1 VVRIYGLLAWTW
13 TRAALQYPFALFMIT
28 MGSIL
33 SMALDL
39 AAISIMFA
47 RIPALGGFTPAE
59 VMFLYGTSQI
69 AFGLSDALFGM
80 TDRLGQHIKAGSLDT
95 MMVRPVSPL
104 IQLATE
110 DFSPRKLGRLVP
122 AWAVLAWALAR
133 LDLGALELLLTL
145 LMIITGTVIFSA
157 IWVLAAS
164 VQFVMIDGHQAAK
177 AVTWGGGFMT
187 QYPMSLY
194 GRDFVRGL
202 TFGIPLAFVNW
213 QPSLFILGHP
223 DPLGLPSAFRFAS
236 PVVAVLMCAAAA
248 LAWRTGLRHYR
259 STGS

>member
-1 VVRIYGLLAWTW
+1 VVRTYGLLAWTW
-13 TRAALQYPFALFMIT
+13 TRAALQYPLALLMLT
-28 MGSIL
+28 VGSIL
-33 SMALDL
+33 SMSLDL
-39 AAISIMFA
+39 AAIAIMFA
-47 RIPALGGFTPAE
+47 RIPALGGFTPGE
-59 VMFLYGTSQI
+59 VMFLYGTSQVS
-69 AFGLSDALFGM
+69 FGLSDTLFGM

-122 AWAVLAWALAR
+122 ACAVLAWALTR
-133 LDLGALELLLTL
+133 LDLSALDLLLTL
-145 LMIITGTVIFSA
+145 LMIVIGTVIFRA

-164 VQFVMIDGHQAAK
+164 VQFVMVDGHQAAK

-194 GRDFVRGL
+194 GRDFVRGV

-213 QPSLFILGHP
+213 QPSLFILGHQ
-223 DPLGLPSAFRFAS
+223 DPLDLPAALRFAS
-236 PVVAVLMCAAAA
+236 PAVAVLMCAAAA